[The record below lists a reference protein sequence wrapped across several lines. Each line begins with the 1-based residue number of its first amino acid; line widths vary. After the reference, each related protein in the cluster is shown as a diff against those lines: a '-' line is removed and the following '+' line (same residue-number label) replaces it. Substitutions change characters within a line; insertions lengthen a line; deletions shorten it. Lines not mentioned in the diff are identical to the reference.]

1 MPGKKRQN
9 RIEHAKPSWHADEQI
24 KHIRLLMILVFSL
37 LILVTGV
44 GVWYA
49 YTQIHQLSQGGSE
62 PESSGG
68 EESSTESEEGLPVY
82 PDSFCL
88 KICAPENPLEDE
100 EQPQLVEYGDVEL
113 DERII
118 PALKELLQ
126 AAEEAGCPLQITGG
140 YISPQE
146 QDALYQQEVERL
158 VKDKGYSRVMAE
170 RQAEKTVP
178 KGGCS
183 EMQTGL
189 SFQVGAAGG
198 EEESFQKTKAY
209 SFLVRNAADYGF
221 VFRYP
226 EGSEVITNHEFDPT
240 CLRYVGV
247 KNAQRMRELS
257 MCLEEYVT
265 YRENGS
271 D

>member
-1 MPGKKRQN
+1 MPGKKRKN

-24 KHIRLLMILVFSL
+24 KHIRLLMIPVFSL

-209 SFLVRNAADYGF
+209 GFLVRNAEESGF
-221 VFRYP
+221 VLLYP
-226 EGSEVITNHEFDPT
+226 EGSEVIINHEFDPT
-240 CLRYVGV
+240 SLRYVGV

>member
-24 KHIRLLMILVFSL
+24 KHIRLLMILIFSL

-158 VKDKGYSRVMAE
+158 VKDKGYSRLMA
-170 RQAEKTVP
+170 
-178 KGGCS
+178 
-183 EMQTGL
+183 
-189 SFQVGAAGG
+189 
-198 EEESFQKTKAY
+198 
-209 SFLVRNAADYGF
+209 
-221 VFRYP
+221 
-226 EGSEVITNHEFDPT
+226 
-240 CLRYVGV
+240 
-247 KNAQRMRELS
+247 
-257 MCLEEYVT
+257 
-265 YRENGS
+265 
-271 D
+271 